1 MRWVCGMWPCKEQ
14 DRLVNVEVEEEEE
27 EKERIRNFKVDDV
40 VRFNGSI
47 VWMLL
52 QPASEEIGGI

>member
-47 VWMLL
+47 VWML
-52 QPASEEIGGI
+52 